1 MADIHI
7 QRDHGMGLTQA
18 RQTARHWAT
27 QAEEKY
33 QLRCSYNEGT
43 DADTFSFERAGVS
56 GTLQVTGQTFKLDA
70 KLGFLLGA
78 FSKTIE
84 SEIEKNLDDLLA
96 KSTPVAAKKAAK
108 KK

>member
-7 QRDHGMGLTQA
+7 ERAHGMDLAQA

-33 QLRCSYNEGT
+33 QLQGSYDEGPEN
-43 DADTFSFERAGVS
+43 DTFSFQRTGVS
-56 GTLQVTGQTFKLDA
+56 GTMQVTGQAFTLDA

-78 FSKTIE
+78 FKSQIE
-84 SEIEKNLDDLLA
+84 AEMIKKIDALIARSSPDLA
-96 KSTPVAAKKAAK
+96 GEV
-108 KK
+108 

>member
-33 QLRCSYNEGT
+33 QLQGRYDEGT

-78 FSKTIE
+78 FKPQIE
-84 SEIEKNLDDLLA
+84 AEM
-96 KSTPVAAKKAAK
+96 VKKIDALIARTATHNTDSA
-108 KK
+108 

>member
-7 QRDHGMGLTQA
+7 ERAHGMDLTQA

-33 QLRCSYNEGT
+33 QLQCSYDEGA
-43 DADTFSFERAGVS
+43 DADTFSFQRAGVS
-56 GTLQVTGQTFKLDA
+56 GTLQVTGQAFTLDA

-78 FSKTIE
+78 FSPQIE
-84 SEIEKNLDDLLA
+84 AEMVKKIDALIARTSPD
-96 KSTPVAAKKAAK
+96 AANQA
-108 KK
+108 